1 MYPRTH
7 RRRHLCRLTC
17 SMSFRYRHVFVN
29 TDPDDSCWLMSFA
42 KMKIL
47 QDNNIFENL
56 QVRGVGTL
64 CHS

>member
-7 RRRHLCRLTC
+7 RRRHFCRLTC
-17 SMSFRYRHVFVN
+17 SMSFRYRHFFVN
-29 TDPDDSCWLMSFA
+29 TNPDDSCWLMSFA